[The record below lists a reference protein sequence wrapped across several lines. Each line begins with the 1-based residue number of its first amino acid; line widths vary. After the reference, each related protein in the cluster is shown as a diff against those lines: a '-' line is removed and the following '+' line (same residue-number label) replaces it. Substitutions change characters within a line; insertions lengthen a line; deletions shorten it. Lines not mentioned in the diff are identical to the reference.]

1 MRVNL
6 DAHSPPVYSIL
17 VNAMAVDP
25 ETLRT
30 VMRHWT
36 TGVTILTAREGVHVH
51 GMTVN
56 SFTSV
61 SLEPPLVLVCLEKT
75 VRTHAL
81 VERSR
86 AFAVSILGEGQVAV
100 SDRFAGRNTET
111 KNRFEGL
118 RTHTAVTGAPI
129 LSENMGYLD
138 CVVVAAHAAGTH
150 TIFVAEV
157 VAAKVQNSGGPLVYF
172 NQGYRR
178 LV

>member
-1 MRVNL
+1 
-6 DAHSPPVYSIL
+6 
-17 VNAMAVDP
+17 MAVDP

-36 TGVTILTAREGVHVH
+36 TGVAILTARDGAHVH

-61 SLEPPLVLVCLEKT
+61 ALDPPLVLACVERA

-81 VERSR
+81 VDRSR
-86 AFAVSILGEGQVAV
+86 AFALSILCEGQQTL
-100 SDRFAGRNTET
+100 SDRFAGRDTEHQD
-111 KNRFEGL
+111 RFEGL
-118 RTHTAVTGAPI
+118 RTHTAITGAPI
-129 LSENMGYLD
+129 LAENMGWLD
-138 CVVVAAHAAGTH
+138 CVVVAAHEAGTH

-157 VAAKVQNSGGPLVYF
+157 VAAKVQDGSRPLVYF
-172 NQGYRR
+172 DRDYHT